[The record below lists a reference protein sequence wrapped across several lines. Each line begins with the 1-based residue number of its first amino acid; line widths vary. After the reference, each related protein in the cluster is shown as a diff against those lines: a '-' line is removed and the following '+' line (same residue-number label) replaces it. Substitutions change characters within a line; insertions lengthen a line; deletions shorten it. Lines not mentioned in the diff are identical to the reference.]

1 MKPSPNP
8 VFVSCAA
15 TGPDC
20 ERDGIYFLEAITYQE
35 GEGPMAVIP
44 AVEAS
49 PFEPDCAPA
58 SAPKALADIGLTGDR
73 LAELKS
79 WRELVPERLAVLE
92 GRRVVV
98 MEGRESF
105 LLRFQMLCPGLIPP
119 VVVDLVSLA
128 AFLHPRRGTAG
139 ATALFRHFCGAAPA
153 NPLRSADIRRLLEA
167 LVRAHF
173 ERDGLLRQLLARGL
187 DDLITESG
195 GEDTTVWDW
204 LVVVRDLLDWP
215 NCYASS
221 EDQDLF
227 FAGLEDGALSADLE
241 DAPMDADR
249 ILLDR
254 DPRFLEDFRRD
265 LLETDV
271 MSSRCE
277 EEAALSPNGHK
288 YLQAFFDLVPKH
300 FAKPNQDAVDR
311 PGQRAL
317 AQEVVGVLGA
327 GEFLLADAPTGTG
340 KTLAY
345 LAPLMLWSMENNVRV
360 AVSTYTRALQEQA
373 FFREIPRAL
382 ELLEAA
388 GVPHA
393 ELPKVSL
400 LKGRANYICGRAILD
415 AAPEPSGASVVA
427 RATWLRLALFYS
439 EDLTADLDGFPLAP
453 GIPAGNQVRQART
466 AQRMVSQTRAL
477 PNCCRGRAMNRCGA
491 GMRSMRAERS
501 HVVVTNHAFVLAR
514 PEEFSHVVFDECD
527 HLHEV
532 ALSARSFDIELDE
545 VTKLASDLRAARG
558 RDRAPLPLL
567 KRLLEKLAPGDRNE
581 RLTAASL
588 EADEFTAG
596 LDAAAHD
603 NTREMREFEKFR
615 QAEQGS
621 RTREEAAFMLHEYLA
636 SGRGDELL
644 TALTALRT
652 AVDGLDSSLRT
663 VIEELG
669 DVHLRQARKLRWA
682 LRRPLELLAHWREG
696 LELWLGGE
704 SGEGDF
710 SENLHFEVEFKNRR
724 RPLLCLKWILPQQWL
739 GDVYFPS
746 LRDAALVS
754 ATAHM
759 RGGFKAMAGYL
770 GLDLLAADSV
780 ERIGTTVHGFVGPP
794 SFEATSA
801 LYCVPEDAP
810 PYAYRGPD
818 AEAWMEY
825 VEDLLVFLA
834 ERTRGRIL
842 GLFTNRILLM
852 RVGERLAPVFRAL
865 GLPFYYQGMPGY
877 RKEEIMELF
886 RAQEE
891 SVLFGLDT
899 FWYGV
904 DFPGP
909 TCQYVVMPKLPYGAP
924 SNYMFAQQARMGYGP
939 HRNRIYLPKAL
950 AMFRQ
955 GCGRLLRNEEDR
967 GGVIILDRRVL
978 DNRHAAFLE
987 ELPGGPEEWQTPE
1000 IQRATTDEC
1009 LQKLFTF
1016 MRLGADLE
1024 RRGLDPSFMASRG
1037 AVRYD

>member
-1 MKPSPNP
+1 MHPSLAPI
-8 VFVSCAA
+8 FVSCAS
-15 TGPDC
+15 TGSDRD
-20 ERDGIYFLEAITYQE
+20 RDGIYFLEACTYLE
-35 GEGPMAVIP
+35 GDGPATLIP
-44 AVEAS
+44 TTEAS
-49 PFEPDCAPA
+49 PFEPGCSPA
-58 SAPKALADIGLTGDR
+58 SAPKSLADIGFTGEH
-73 LAELKS
+73 LASLQS
-79 WRELVPERLAVLE
+79 WREIIPNRLAALE
-92 GRRVVV
+92 GKRIVVG
-98 MEGRESF
+98 EDASGF
-105 LLRFQMLCPGLIPP
+105 LQRFQLLCPGATPP
-119 VVVDLVSLA
+119 VVIDLVGLA

-139 ATALFRHFCGAAPA
+139 FDTLFRHYCGTEA
-153 NPLRSADIRRLLEA
+153 NRPRRSADIRRLLEA

-173 ERDGLLRQLLARGL
+173 ERDSSLRQLFTRGL

-195 GEDTTVWDW
+195 GEDAQVWDW
-204 LVVVRDLLDWP
+204 LLVVRDLLDYP
-215 NCYASS
+215 SRYSGG

-227 FAGLEDGALSADLE
+227 FVGLNDDCLSQDLE

-249 ILLDR
+249 ILLDC

-277 EEAALSPNGHK
+277 EEAALSPDGHK
-288 YLQAFFDLVPKH
+288 RLQAFFDLVPKH
-300 FAKPNQDAVDR
+300 FAKPNQDPVDR

-317 AQEVVGVLGA
+317 AQEVSAVLGSNQ
-327 GEFLLADAPTGTG
+327 FLLADAPTGTG

-345 LAPLMLWSMENNVRV
+345 LAPLMLWSLENHVRV
-360 AVSTYTRALQEQA
+360 GVSTYTRALQEQA

-415 AAPEPSGASVVA
+415 AAPEPSAASIVA

-439 EDLTADLDGFPLAP
+439 EDPTADLDGFPLSP
-453 GIPAGNQVRQART
+453 GLPAGNPMRQTRT
-466 AQRMVSQTRAL
+466 AQRMVSLVRSL
-477 PNCCRGRAMNRCGA
+477 PNCCRGRAANRCGA
-491 GMRSMRAERS
+491 GIRSMRAERS

-514 PEEFSHVVFDECD
+514 PEEFSHIVFDECD

-545 VTKLASDLRAARG
+545 VTKLAADLRTARG
-558 RDRAPLPLL
+558 RDRAPLPML
-567 KRLLEKLAPGDRNE
+567 KRLLSKLAAGDRNE
-581 RLTAASL
+581 RLSAASK
-588 EADEFTAG
+588 EAEEFTAA

-603 NTREMREFEKFR
+603 NTRELRDFEKFR
-615 QAEQGS
+615 KDEQGA
-621 RTREEAAFMLHEYLA
+621 RTREEAAFMLHEYLD
-636 SGRGDELL
+636 SGRGDTLI
-644 TALTALRT
+644 TSLTALRV
-652 AVDGLDSSLRT
+652 AVDGLDSALRT

-710 SENLHFEVEFKNRR
+710 SEDLHFEVEFTGRR
-724 RPLLCLKWILPQQWL
+724 RPLLVLKWLLPQQWL
-739 GDVYFPS
+739 GEVYFPS

-759 RGGFKAMAGYL
+759 RGGFKAMSGYL
-770 GLDLLAADSV
+770 GLDLLAEDSV
-780 ERIGTTVHGFVGPP
+780 ERIGTTVNGFQGPP
-794 SFEATSA
+794 SFEATSS

-810 PYAYRGPD
+810 PYAYRGPN
-818 AEAWMEY
+818 AEQWMEY

-842 GLFTNRILLM
+842 GLFTNRVLLM
-852 RVGERLAPVFRAL
+852 RVGERLAPIFRAM

-924 SNYMFAQQARMGYGP
+924 DNYMFAQQARMGWGP
-939 HRNRIYLPKAL
+939 HRHRIYLPKAI

-955 GCGRLLRNEEDR
+955 GCGRLLRNEDDR

-978 DNRHAAFLE
+978 DERHAAFLE
-987 ELPGGPEEWQTPE
+987 ELPRGPEEWQFPE
-1000 IQRATTDEC
+1000 VIRSSTDEC
-1009 LQKLFTF
+1009 LQKLFSF

-1024 RRGLDPSFMASRG
+1024 RRGLDPSFLSSRG

>member
-1 MKPSPNP
+1 MNP
-8 VFVSCAA
+8 IFVSSAA

-20 ERDGIYFLEAITYQE
+20 ERDGIFYLEAASFSPSGGTHS
-35 GEGPMAVIP
+35 VI
-44 AVEAS
+44 AALEAS

-58 SAPKALADIGLTGDR
+58 SAPKKLADLGFTGDR
-73 LAELKS
+73 LAQLPS
-79 WRELVPERLAVLE
+79 WRNVVPAQLGLLQGQRVVLLE
-92 GRRVVV
+92 GR
-98 MEGRESF
+98 ETF
-105 LLRFQMLCPGLIPP
+105 LERFRMLCPGVTPP
-119 VVVDLVSLA
+119 AVVDLVSLA
-128 AFLHPRRGTAG
+128 TFLHPRRGGAG
-139 ATALFRHFCGAAPA
+139 APALFHHFCGSTPAALPRPA
-153 NPLRSADIRRLLEA
+153 DLRRLLEA

-173 ERDGLLRQLLARGL
+173 ERDGTLRQLLARGL
-187 DDLITESG
+187 DDLMTESS
-195 GEDTTVWDW
+195 GENSAVWDW
-204 LVVVRDLLDWP
+204 LLIVHDLLDWP
-215 NCYASS
+215 SRYSS
-221 EDQDLF
+221 AEDQDLF
-227 FAGLEDGALSADLE
+227 FVTLADGMLSSDLE
-241 DAPMDADR
+241 DAPLDADR
-249 ILLDR
+249 ILLER
-254 DPRFLEDFRRD
+254 EPRFLEDFRRD

-271 MSSRCE
+271 KSSRCE
-277 EEAALSPNGHK
+277 DAAALSPLGQQRM
-288 YLQAFFDLVPKH
+288 QAFFDLVPKH
-300 FAKPNQDAVDR
+300 FTEPGKDAVDR

-317 AQEVVGVLGA
+317 AQEVMGILGA

-345 LAPLMLWSMENNVRV
+345 LAPLMLWSIENNVRV

-373 FFREIPRAL
+373 FFREIPHAL
-382 ELLEAA
+382 KLLEAA
-388 GVPHA
+388 GVPRE

-415 AAPEPSGASVVA
+415 AAPEPSGASLEA

-453 GIPAGNQVRQART
+453 GIPAENHTRQIRA
-466 AQRMVSQTRAL
+466 AQRMLAQTRAL
-477 PNCCRGRAMNRCGA
+477 PNCCRGRAMNRCAA
-491 GMRSMRAERS
+491 GIRSMRAERS

-545 VTKLASDLRAARG
+545 VTKLANDLRTAKG

-567 KRLLEKLAPGDRNE
+567 ERLLSKLAPGDRNE
-581 RLTAASL
+581 RLQAAAL
-588 EADEFTAG
+588 EAGEFTAG

-603 NTREMREFEKFR
+603 NTRELREFENFR
-615 QAEQGS
+615 QAEQGA
-621 RTREEAAFMLHEYLA
+621 RTREEAAFMLHEYLD
-636 SGRGDELL
+636 SGRGDSLV

-652 AVDGLDSSLRT
+652 CVDGLDSALRT

-669 DVHLRQARKLRWA
+669 DVPLRQARKLRWA

-710 SENLHFEVEFKNRR
+710 SEDLHFEVEFQNRR
-724 RPLLCLKWILPQQWL
+724 RPLLCLKWLLPQKWL

-759 RGGFKAMAGYL
+759 RGGFRAMAGYL
-770 GLDLLAADSV
+770 GLDLLAADSA

-794 SFEATSA
+794 SFEATAS

-842 GLFTNRILLM
+842 GLFTNRVLLL
-852 RVGERLAPVFRAL
+852 RIGERLAPVFRAL

-924 SNYMFAQQARMGYGP
+924 DNYMYAQQARMGWGP
-939 HRNRIYLPKAL
+939 HKNRIYLPKAL

-955 GCGRLLRNEEDR
+955 GCGRLLRKEDDR

-978 DNRHAAFLE
+978 DKRHAAFLE
-987 ELPGGPEEWQTPE
+987 ELPGGPEEWQHPE
-1000 IQRATTDEC
+1000 ICRAPTDEC
-1009 LQKLFTF
+1009 LHKLFTF
-1016 MRLGADLE
+1016 MRLGADME
-1024 RRGLDPSFMASRG
+1024 RRGLNPSFQSARG
-1037 AVRYD
+1037 VMRYD